1 MSWYLVEVQCA
12 VLALQLSAPGSGLV
26 RGVRLRRLREVF
38 AVGVERERSGEG
50 LDARDGGLGF
60 GHGQGVG

>member
-1 MSWYLVEVQCA
+1 MSRYLIEVQCP
-12 VLALQLSAPGSGLV
+12 VLALQLPAASSGLV
-26 RGVRLRRLREVF
+26 GGVGLRRLREMF

-50 LDARDGGLGF
+50 LDARESLGF